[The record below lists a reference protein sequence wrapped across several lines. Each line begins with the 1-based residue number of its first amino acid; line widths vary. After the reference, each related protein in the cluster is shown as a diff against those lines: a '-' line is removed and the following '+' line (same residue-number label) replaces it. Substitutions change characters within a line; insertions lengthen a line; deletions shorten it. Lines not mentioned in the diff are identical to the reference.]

1 MKNEVVPSTA
11 TKLEGTT
18 TSPDEKQVV

>member
-1 MKNEVVPSTA
+1 MKNEVAPSTA
-11 TKLEGTT
+11 TKLGSIT